1 MMINVKQ
8 YVVINST
15 FILGK
20 GKGESIAKEGSLKI
34 KEVSYIHAEGYSTS
48 SLKHGPFAL
57 LEKDFPVVLL
67 SPFDE
72 YYSKTENAY
81 EEIKSRGAKIIKI
94 INDGYP
100 SELDILVPKNN
111 TFSLLLMIIPL
122 QLLSYELAIRKN
134 INPDQPKNLAKVVTV
149 E

>member
-1 MMINVKQ
+1 MFDGK
-8 YVVINST
+8 NST